1 MHSRIIRLFEEIGV
15 TAQEARVYIA
25 LLKTP
30 GVSGYQLSKNA
41 GIPSSKIYTLLN
53 RLTERGFAIA
63 VEGKPVKYH
72 PRPAQELVAELQQN
86 LSSTFTNLTDML
98 TGLENQTPTSNALAW
113 NITGRQDV
121 MAKAKDLLHS
131 AEGNIFL
138 ATWSKEIRP
147 LRKELENAHG
157 RGAKVRVLAYGPT
170 NFNAGEVFQHRPSDY
185 PFRERGA
192 RRFVLTVDDERAVI
206 ANLVEGEDDT
216 GLWTENSGL
225 VLLFRDFVIHEIY
238 ITQVEKAYPEEI
250 RELAG
255 NDWEKLRLF

>member
-1 MHSRIIRLFEEIGV
+1 M
-15 TAQEARVYIA
+15 TAQEARVYVA
-25 LLKTP
+25 LLQNQ

-63 VEGKPVKYH
+63 VEGRPVKYY
-72 PRPAQELVAELQQN
+72 PRPPRELVADLQQN
-86 LSSTFTNLTDML
+86 LSSAFVKLEDL
-98 TGLENQTPTSNALAW
+98 LSGLENQSPSSNALAW

-121 MAKAKDLLHS
+121 MAKAKDMLRS
-131 AEGNIFL
+131 AEDKIFL
-138 ATWSKEIRP
+138 ATWSKELKP
-147 LRKELENAHG
+147 LRKELEIAHH
-157 RGAKVRVLAYGPT
+157 RGARVRLLAYGPT
-170 NFNAGEVFQHRPSDY
+170 NFDAGEVFQHRPSDY

-206 ANLVEGEDDT
+206 ANLVDGEDDT

-238 ITQVEKAYPEEI
+238 ITQVEKAYPKEI